1 MKRTTHRPE
10 EFLLFEKGM
19 DEVWQSLLE
28 VDRPLL
34 DRFELLIPSIDIY
47 ETSEAVCMEV
57 ELPGVERE
65 WIQLYTVQN
74 ILFIEVEKKNPSLE
88 ERVRE
93 RVNYL
98 CMERKFGRVQRKIEL
113 PGPCHPQK
121 AKARF
126 VNGILTIEFQKI
138 TERRGQRHQI
148 PIEPEP

>member
-1 MKRTTHRPE
+1 MKHGSNWQK
-10 EFLLFEKGM
+10 EFLLFDKGM

-28 VDRPLL
+28 VDRPLV

-47 ETSEAVCMEV
+47 ETGEAVCMEV

-74 ILFIEVEKKNPSLE
+74 TLFIEVEKKNPSLE
-88 ERVRE
+88 EKVHA

-113 PGPCHPQK
+113 PAPCHPQK

-126 VNGILTIEFQKI
+126 KNGILTIEFQKI
-138 TERRGQRHQI
+138 TERRGQRHLI